1 MKLKSVVFKRSI
13 IIDGHKTSVSLED
26 VFWNALKDIAHER
39 REPLFHLVTSINAN
53 RQSTNLSSAIRMFV
67 LKCYKERIAELEQQE
82 IPQAKRR

>member
-1 MKLKSVVFKRSI
+1 MRSSPVI
-13 IIDGHKTSVSLED
+13 SHSIAIDGHRTSVSLED
-26 VFWNALKDIAHER
+26 MFWTALKEIAKQRGES
-39 REPLFHLVTSINAN
+39 LQHLVTNINAN